1 MVVLT
6 LLDRPSVSRVSRSR
20 STLVGIEVT
29 PSAADNAKLGLLTLM
44 IEEGGWA
51 TEQSPSLLI
60 DIIGDVV
67 LFHLSFDKFDHTSR

>member
-51 TEQSPSLLI
+51 TE
-60 DIIGDVV
+60 
-67 LFHLSFDKFDHTSR
+67 